1 MIHLHHIYCKI
12 DTFKSFAL
20 DMISIKSL
28 LYMYNDNSLS
38 LPKTLAFQGIEATF
52 VLMLVVY
59 STNVHIGCSIFFYT
73 CNSGSSCYK
82 QKQT

>member
-1 MIHLHHIYCKI
+1 MP
-12 DTFKSFAL
+12 

-28 LYMYNDNSLS
+28 LYMYNDNLLS

-52 VLMLVVY
+52 VLILALY
-59 STNVHIGCSIFFYT
+59 STNVAIGSSKFFDT

-82 QKQT
+82 QNKHNIS